1 MENVSQVPFLPFHS
15 RTPRLT
21 QLFAVIE
28 ANKLTKTFRDRKR
41 GLVRAV
47 DRVSFTCQP
56 GQIFGLLG
64 ANGAGKT
71 TSLRMLGTLLEP
83 TQGTAT
89 VAGFDVVKQP
99 EDVRRSIGFL
109 SNGTALYG
117 RLTAREMLEYFGQ
130 LNGINGSALRTRVD
144 ELIEQLEIGDFQK
157 GRCDK
162 LSTGQKQR
170 VSIARSIIHRPPV
183 MIFDEPTTGL
193 DVMTSQTIMSF
204 IEKCRD
210 DGLTVVFSTHIMSEV
225 ERLCDKVAI
234 VHHGKIAT
242 EGTVSDIKL
251 QTSED
256 CLERAFLKIAL
267 ELDAKVAS

>member
-1 MENVSQVPFLPFHS
+1 M
-15 RTPRLT
+15 
-21 QLFAVIE
+21 IE

-47 DRVSFTCQP
+47 DRVSFNCQP
-56 GQIFGLLG
+56 GKIFGLLG

-71 TSLRMLGTLLEP
+71 TTLRMLGTLLEP
-83 TQGTAT
+83 TRGSAT
-89 VAGFDVVKQP
+89 VAGFDVVKHP
-99 EDVRRSIGFL
+99 EEVRRSIGFL

-117 RLTAREMLEYFGQ
+117 RLTAREMLEYFGR
-130 LNGINGSALRTRVD
+130 LNGINNSALRSRVD
-144 ELIEQLEIGDFQK
+144 ELIEQLEIGEFQN

-204 IEKCRD
+204 IERCRD
-210 DGLTVVFSTHIMSEV
+210 EGLTVVFSTHIMSEV
-225 ERLCDKVAI
+225 ERLCDEVAI

-242 EGTVSDIKL
+242 AGSVSEIKE
-251 QTSED
+251 QTGESI
-256 CLERAFLKIAL
+256 LENAFLKIAHQ
-267 ELDAKVAS
+267 LDAEVAPPSNP